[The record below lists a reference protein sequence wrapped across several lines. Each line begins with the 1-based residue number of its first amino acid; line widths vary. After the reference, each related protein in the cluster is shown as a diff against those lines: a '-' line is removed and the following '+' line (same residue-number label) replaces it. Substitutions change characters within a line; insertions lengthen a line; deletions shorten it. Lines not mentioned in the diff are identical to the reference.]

1 MIVNRARIRRAN
13 ELFFRQGFLQTMSL
27 SIRYFVWM
35 LCMPLVQH
43 SPGLYS
49 QYIAF
54 CRWTD
59 EDSYT
64 DADPL
69 KLLWVDPARIEK
81 WTVNEWPLERGRVRG
96 GTWDQTEKRLMEKGG
111 PAQIERELAD
121 GTIERE
127 GSEFHDLYA
136 SMVEHGYLTQ
146 RELLDRD
153 ETRARSRNNELTPTV
168 LNEVNVDVAR
178 DGELIWRT
186 GGQHRLALAKLLGI
200 DEVPVLVCKRHEQW
214 QAVRDYAREYGELP
228 AGAEQFAGHPDLG
241 DVLDRFGWD
250 DQSGRE
256 DRSGRKPVTA
266 QHEPTPRP
274 TAVPQQD

>member
-13 ELFFRQGFLQTMSL
+13 ELFFKQGVLQTMSL

-35 LCMPLVQH
+35 LCLPLVQRA
-43 SPGLYS
+43 PELYS
-49 QYIAF
+49 HFLAV
-54 CRWTD
+54 CRWID
-59 EDSYT
+59 GDGYT

-96 GTWDQTEKRLMEKGG
+96 GNWDRTDRWLMEKGG
-111 PAQIERELAD
+111 PAQIERELTD

-127 GSEFHDLYA
+127 DSEFHDLYV

-146 RELLDRD
+146 RELLTRD

-200 DEVPVLVCKRHEQW
+200 DEIPVLVCKRHERW
-214 QAVRDYAREYGELP
+214 QAIRDYVRAHGELP
-228 AGAEQFAGHPDLG
+228 AGAEGFAGHPDLA
-241 DVLDRFGWD
+241 DILDRF
-250 DQSGRE
+250 DQD
-256 DRSGRKPVTA
+256 DRSGREPAGERDAPASRPVVA
-266 QHEPTPRP
+266 
-274 TAVPQQD
+274 PQQD